1 MRGQIYGEFIALNR
15 GGTWSLRCQWRRKR
29 YAAADSCE
37 SYLDSTRSLRRP
49 ELCVKIK
56 KCEYHDLL
64 HIHHTNDISDVRIVA
79 FHIIRVHEEN
89 TVRSIKM
96 LKRSFFRDSLCRE
109 KKWCLREYHCY
120 RLLPRVH
127 VYTVLLWQCEC
138 NWATSIFCRICL
150 LRSLKSTAE
159 TTNWRTV
166 ATLARSFN
174 FCHCLA
180 IRHDYL
186 FKR

>member
-1 MRGQIYGEFIALNR
+1 MPITKETVRYGWQLWIVSGFYTSVKASWIMCENQKVWTSRFIAYTSYKWHFRRQNR
-15 GGTWSLRCQWRRKR
+15 CFSYHTRSRRKYR
-29 YAAADSCE
+29 
-37 SYLDSTRSLRRP
+37 
-49 ELCVKIK
+49 
-56 KCEYHDLL
+56 
-64 HIHHTNDISDVRIVA
+64 
-79 FHIIRVHEEN
+79 
-89 TVRSIKM
+89 RSIKM
-96 LKRSFFRDSLCRE
+96 LKRPFFRDSLCRE

-174 FCHCLA
+174 FCYCLA

-186 FKR
+186 FKK